1 MDDSGTYVLC
11 DFGSAT
17 PRFLNPQ
24 KQNIKDI
31 EEELQRSAHATVLL
45 LIHYYGVILRD
56 WSGMM
61 LWLYIALT
69 ASWIM
74 FNCASRKLPY
84 TLWGIKM
91 WQQTF
96 VNNSGK
102 S

>member
-56 WSGMM
+56 
-61 LWLYIALT
+61 
-69 ASWIM
+69 
-74 FNCASRKLPY
+74 
-84 TLWGIKM
+84 
-91 WQQTF
+91 
-96 VNNSGK
+96 
-102 S
+102 